1 MISDFLHYSFL
12 QNALFAGILIGV
24 ICPVVGVYLVV
35 RRLSLIADAL
45 AHVTL
50 SGVAAGLWLQ
60 KEFGIALD
68 ISPTYFGMLFAV
80 LGSFFVE
87 QIRRFYQSFQE
98 IAIPILLSGGIGV
111 GVVLISAA
119 HGFNVD
125 LAGYLFGNILAVRDE
140 ELLMIAL
147 VCLVVLLFVVLFY
160 KEMFALSF
168 DEENAIVTGVPRR
181 LVYFLF
187 TLLVAL
193 VVSAAIRVVGI
204 LLVSSLITL
213 PVATSLQHA
222 KSFRQALIWSVVY
235 AQVSVILGLILAYY
249 WDLASGGAI
258 VLVAIALLIGV
269 LLGKRALLFLTKR
282 KLRRRED
289 VWT

>member
-1 MISDFLHYSFL
+1 MAMIHDFLQYSFL
-12 QNALFAGILIGV
+12 QNALFAGILIGI

-35 RRLSLIADAL
+35 RRLSLIAEAL
-45 AHVTL
+45 SHVTL

-60 KEFGIALD
+60 KEFGVALGV
-68 ISPTYFGMLFAV
+68 SPTYFGMLFAL
-80 LGSFFVE
+80 LGSLFVE

-98 IAIPILLSGGIGV
+98 IAIPILLSGGIGI

-119 HGFNVD
+119 DGFNVD
-125 LAGYLFGNILAVRDE
+125 IAGYLFGNILAVRDE
-140 ELLMIAL
+140 ELLVIAS
-147 VCLVVLLFVVLFY
+147 VCFIGLLFLLLFY

-181 LVYFLF
+181 LVNFLF

-193 VVSAAIRVVGI
+193 VVSSAIRVVGI

-222 KSFRQALIWSVVY
+222 KSFRQALVWSVVY
-235 AQVSVILGLILAYY
+235 AQVSVIFGLILAYY

-269 LLGKRALLFLTKR
+269 LLGKRGVR

-289 VWT
+289 LWI

>member
-1 MISDFLHYSFL
+1 MAMIHDFLQYSFL
-12 QNALFAGILIGV
+12 QNALFAGILIGI

-35 RRLSLIADAL
+35 RRLSLIAEAL
-45 AHVTL
+45 SHVTL

-60 KEFGIALD
+60 KEFGVALGV
-68 ISPTYFGMLFAV
+68 SPTYFGMLFAL
-80 LGSFFVE
+80 LGSLFVE

-98 IAIPILLSGGIGV
+98 IAIPILLSGGIGI

-119 HGFNVD
+119 DGFNVD
-125 LAGYLFGNILAVRDE
+125 IAGYLFGNILAVRDE
-140 ELLMIAL
+140 ELLVIAS
-147 VCLVVLLFVVLFY
+147 VCFIGLLFLLLFY

-181 LVYFLF
+181 LVNFLF

-193 VVSAAIRVVGI
+193 VVSSAIRVVGI

-222 KSFRQALIWSVVY
+222 KSFRQALVWSVVY
-235 AQVSVILGLILAYY
+235 AQVSVIFGLILAYY

-269 LLGKRALLFLTKR
+269 LLGKRGIR

-289 VWT
+289 LWI